1 MCFFRGNYIK
11 YAKASMGLQNPKKP
25 QLNSMEHHF
34 FKKKLFI
41 FFTTVKNHGLGVLS
55 TTSFRIV
62 FFQMPSFC
70 SNFLKNPK
78 PPPLQGLEI
87 DDITQ
92 SKTTSGVKFHGVH
105 GQTYRVLT
113 HPHTKLRGE
122 DEAKVAL
129 DDLAQLVEAGL
140 VVLTLLVGFSKQTR

>member
-1 MCFFRGNYIK
+1 MEDQPLAVDVFFSRELYKVCQSK
-11 YAKASMGLQNPKKP
+11 YGATKPKETPIEQHGAPFLQKKIV
-25 QLNSMEHHF
+25 H
-34 FKKKLFI
+34 LFYYG
-41 FFTTVKNHGLGVLS
+41 KNHGLGVLS

-140 VVLTLLVGFSKQTR
+140 VF